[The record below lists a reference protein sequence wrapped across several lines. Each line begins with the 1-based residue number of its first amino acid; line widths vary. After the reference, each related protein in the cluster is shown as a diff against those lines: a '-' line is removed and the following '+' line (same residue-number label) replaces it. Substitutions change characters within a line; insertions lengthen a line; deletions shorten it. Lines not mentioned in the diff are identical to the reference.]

1 MVFRLIYEG
10 GKNMTRKEF
19 QPAEISFAEFVVED
33 VLTASSNPGIIDA
46 PPDDGNDDM
55 F

>member
-1 MVFRLIYEG
+1 
-10 GKNMTRKEF
+10 MTRKEF
-19 QPAEISFAEFVVED
+19 QPAEMNIIPFEVED
-33 VLTASSNPGIIDA
+33 VLTASGNPGIIDR